1 MSQLFGQVQDA
12 ITVASLAAGLLV
24 YAPWL
29 IGGAAAHRLLVQLCG
44 SARGSLSQLLRLM
57 R

>member
-29 IGGAAAHRLLVQLCG
+29 IGVAAAHSLLVQLCDSAWG
-44 SARGSLSQLLRLM
+44 SVSQLLRLIQ
-57 R
+57 